1 VWETIQCA
9 LIENECGSRIITTT
23 RNLDVAQ
30 QAGSV
35 YQLEPLSLIDSTK
48 LFCQRIFGSE
58 DKCPPDNLVEV
69 AGKILKKCGGVPLA
83 IITMAS
89 MLANKLGNETNTLNY
104 WSNVYQ
110 SMGSGL
116 DGSTN
121 VKNMRRI
128 LSVSYDDLPSHLKT
142 CFLYL
147 SLFPEDYKIE
157 TGGLIWKWIAEGF
170 VRKEQG
176 KTLYEVGEDYIEE
189 LVNRSMIQPVDIDP
203 DGKTVSCQ
211 IHDMVLDLISFLS
224 NEEQFLTK
232 VGGQQPTSLDLPKK
246 IRRLSLQF
254 SQEEEVKQLATMSF
268 SHVRSLTVSTDSL
281 LLPPKLSTFLVL
293 RVLDLS
299 NCAGVANHHF
309 REICN
314 MFHLRYLNI
323 GGHFI
328 TAIPMEIQNLQFLQ
342 VLVISSVAD
351 TIRMPS
357 TFIHLQQLLQ
367 LCCHIVRLPDGFGK
381 LTSLLEVTI
390 TIESPSMLHYLG
402 CLTELR
408 TLAIDFFY
416 YWDESYEEALIQSLS
431 NLVNLKS
438 LKIEG
443 TMMISLHSERD
454 KLYPGPQQLRSIDMK
469 PRNGFVTGMCS
480 VFVTSVPRWMSSLC
494 FLSSINIILL
504 SLGEQDI
511 QVLGSIPSLSDLIIY
526 VKETTQDRD
535 ERLVIGKSHQ
545 FQCLTKL
552 CMIYPSMEVVF
563 APGGMQN
570 LKKLHLV
577 FRVKEVMRKFG
588 DCNLGL
594 EHLLSLEHVSLEI
607 FVNNTMPKEVEAVED
622 EIRKALDMNPGE
634 PTLII
639 KRHDLLISCFLL

>member
-1 VWETIQCA
+1 
-9 LIENECGSRIITTT
+9 
-23 RNLDVAQ
+23 
-30 QAGSV
+30 
-35 YQLEPLSLIDSTK
+35 
-48 LFCQRIFGSE
+48 
-58 DKCPPDNLVEV
+58 
-69 AGKILKKCGGVPLA
+69 
-83 IITMAS
+83 
-89 MLANKLGNETNTLNY
+89 
-104 WSNVYQ
+104 
-110 SMGSGL
+110 
-116 DGSTN
+116 
-121 VKNMRRI
+121 
-128 LSVSYDDLPSHLKT
+128 
-142 CFLYL
+142 
-147 SLFPEDYKIE
+147 
-157 TGGLIWKWIAEGF
+157 
-170 VRKEQG
+170 
-176 KTLYEVGEDYIEE
+176 
-189 LVNRSMIQPVDIDP
+189 
-203 DGKTVSCQ
+203 
-211 IHDMVLDLISFLS
+211 
-224 NEEQFLTK
+224 
-232 VGGQQPTSLDLPKK
+232 
-246 IRRLSLQF
+246 
-254 SQEEEVKQLATMSF
+254 
-268 SHVRSLTVSTDSL
+268 
-281 LLPPKLSTFLVL
+281 
-293 RVLDLS
+293 
-299 NCAGVANHHF
+299 
-309 REICN
+309 
-314 MFHLRYLNI
+314 
-323 GGHFI
+323 
-328 TAIPMEIQNLQFLQ
+328 
-342 VLVISSVAD
+342 
-351 TIRMPS
+351 MPS